1 MKTSNPLPIHP
12 FLVGIYPVLALL
24 AYNIEEISAGSALRA
39 LCVALIFSAVL
50 YLISRWA
57 LKDWRKAGLVASIT
71 LILFFSYGHIYT
83 LAEMTS
89 AAALPL
95 GRHRILAPLF
105 LLIWGLLVWLV
116 ARQRKDLGGATRI
129 FNLVAAI
136 AILFPLFTICTFA
149 YEALT
154 SDTPAVDN
162 QANTQY
168 AGPKPDVYYIILDG
182 YSRADALEEMYDY
195 DNSQFIQQL
204 ESLGF
209 FVASCSVSNYAQTLL
224 SVPSS
229 MNMDYL
235 QSLDPAYADPM
246 HNSRAALP
254 DYIQHGRVRQFLE
267 NQGYRTVAFDSGL
280 TWTNL
285 NDADV
290 FLKSGGRSVAWMGIL
305 QRINE
310 FESMLLDTSAALILT
325 DATVKLPQLFQ
336 PKIGLKRMHRERV
349 LYALDHLPE
358 AAAIPGPKLVF
369 AHIVS
374 PHMPYVIGPDG
385 EMLDKD
391 VDEMDGYRGQVT
403 YINKRILPILEQIIA
418 QSEIPPVIILQADH
432 GSAISDPSHR
442 MQILNAYY
450 LPAGGDKLLY
460 DTISPVNSFRLVFK
474 HYFGASFALL
484 EDRPYFSSYEAPFD
498 FSIQEDAQN
507 GCR

>member
-39 LCVALIFSAVL
+39 IFVAFIFSALIF
-50 YLISRWA
+50 LISRWV

-71 LILFFSYGHIYT
+71 LILFFSYGHIYK
-83 LAEMTS
+83 LAEMTT
-89 AAALPL
+89 AATLPL
-95 GRHRILAPLF
+95 GRHRIITPLF

-116 ARQRKDLGGATRI
+116 VRGKKDLGGATRI
-129 FNLVAAI
+129 FNLVAGI
-136 AILFPLFTICTFA
+136 AILFPLFTLSTFA
-149 YEALT
+149 FETLT
-154 SDTPAVDN
+154 TKAPAVDS
-162 QANTQY
+162 QAHTQY
-168 AGPKPDVYYIILDG
+168 AGPKPDIYYIILDG
-182 YSRADALEEMYDY
+182 YSRADALKEMYGY
-195 DNSQFIQQL
+195 DNSQFIQEL

-209 FVASCSVSNYAQTLL
+209 YVADCGVSNYAQTLL

-235 QSLDPAYADPM
+235 QNLDPAYADPQY
-246 HNSRAALP
+246 NSRAALP
-254 DYIQHGRVRQFLE
+254 DYIQHGAVRQFLE
-267 NQGYRTVAFDSGL
+267 NLGYHIVAFDSGL

-285 NDADV
+285 IDADV
-290 FLKSGGRSVAWMGIL
+290 FLKFSGRSASWMGVL
-305 QRINE
+305 QHMNE
-310 FESMLLDTSAALILT
+310 FEAMLLDTSAALILS
-325 DATVKLPQLFQ
+325 DATVKLPALFQ
-336 PKIGLKRMHRERV
+336 PQIGLKRMHRERV

-358 AAAIPGPKLVF
+358 AAAIPGPKFVF

-374 PHMPYVIGPDG
+374 PHRPYVIGPDG
-385 EMLDKD
+385 EMLERD
-391 VDEMDGYRGQVT
+391 VDHKIGYPGQVT

-432 GSAISDPSHR
+432 GSVLSDPAHR

-450 LPAGGDKLLY
+450 LPAGGDRLLY
-460 DTISPVNSFRLVFK
+460 DSISPVNSFRLVFN
-474 HYFGASFALL
+474 HYLGASYELL
-484 EDRPYFSSYEAPFD
+484 EDRPYFSSYEAPYD